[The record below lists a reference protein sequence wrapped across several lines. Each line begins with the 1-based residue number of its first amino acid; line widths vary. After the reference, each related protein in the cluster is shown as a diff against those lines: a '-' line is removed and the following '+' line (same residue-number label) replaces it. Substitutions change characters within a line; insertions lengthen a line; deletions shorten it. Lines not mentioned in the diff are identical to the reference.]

1 MKDLPLRSLTAI
13 VLGIVVIGS
22 IYYSYLSF
30 SLLLLV
36 IAVLSG
42 YEYIRL
48 AAFGAEISNPEGLKR
63 VGAALTGLPL
73 ALAML
78 AGTLD
83 FLGSPF
89 VFLMIILLA
98 MSFLFTY
105 FLFKNEAG
113 DWRLYQA
120 VAMALIYIGLPL
132 LLFRWI
138 SAGAGQY
145 EWYKP
150 MTLLLLIWC
159 NDIGAYFTGRTLG
172 KRKLYALVSP
182 NKTLEGFF
190 GGLILTITCG
200 LVLSIYV
207 HPLSPVQWVLY
218 AFIIS
223 CLSTVGDL
231 FESLIKR
238 RYGVKDS
245 GKLLPGHG
253 GFLDRFDAF
262 IFVLPASSLFLYL
275 FWNS

>member
-1 MKDLPLRSLTAI
+1 MKDLPLRFLTAM

-30 SLLLLV
+30 SLLLLL
-36 IAVLSG
+36 ISVLSG
-42 YEYIRL
+42 YEYLRL
-48 AAFGAEISNPEGLKR
+48 AAFGAEISNPEGIKR
-63 VGAALTGLPL
+63 LGAALTGLPL
-73 ALAML
+73 ALSIL
-78 AGTLD
+78 P
-83 FLGSPF
+83 GSSDVQGSAF
-89 VFLMIILLA
+89 IILMVTLLA
-98 MSFLFTY
+98 MSFLFSY

-120 VAMALIYIGLPL
+120 VCMALIYIGLPL
-132 LLFRWI
+132 LLFRWVA
-138 SAGAGQY
+138 AGSGQY
-145 EWYKP
+145 EWLKP

-159 NDIGAYFTGRTLG
+159 NDIGAYFTGRTFG
-172 KRKLYALVSP
+172 KRKLYVLVSP

-207 HPLSPVQWVLY
+207 HPLSPVQWVFY

-223 CLSTVGDL
+223 ILSTIGDL

-245 GKLLPGHG
+245 GSLLPGHG

-262 IFVLPASSLFLYL
+262 IFVLPASGLFLYL